1 VLFHTVRRGE
11 SATAIAQRYGVT
23 VQQLRQ
29 WNPHSF
35 RNKQLLAGT
44 TLRIYRTSTTQA
56 PSAKSKVYIVQAGD
70 TLFSIAQRFG
80 VSVEELRARN
90 GLEGDRI
97 QVGQRLQIP

>member
-1 VLFHTVRRGE
+1 
-11 SATAIAQRYGVT
+11 VT